1 MYLYGIKKLNGV
13 AFENGADIAV
23 EEGVCVC
30 VFIISVLRPTT
41 NHSPG
46 LDETYFRFSVHSWC
60 IQLSLF
66 VSCHCG
72 HVIKSV

>member
-1 MYLYGIKKLNGV
+1 MVLSLKMELTLQLRRV
-13 AFENGADIAV
+13 C
-23 EEGVCVC
+23 VCVC
-30 VFIISVLRPTT
+30 VFIIPVLHPTT

-46 LDETYFRFSVHSWC
+46 LDQTYFRFSVHSWC